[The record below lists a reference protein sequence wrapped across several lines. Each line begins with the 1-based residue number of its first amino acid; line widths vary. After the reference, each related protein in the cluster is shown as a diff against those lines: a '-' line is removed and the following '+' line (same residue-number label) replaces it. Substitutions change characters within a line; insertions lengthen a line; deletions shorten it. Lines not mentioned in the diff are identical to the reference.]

1 MSEEL
6 KPCPFCGSKDVYFS
20 EYDGFWTFEE
30 YIHCLGCGVV
40 VKEGCNGEVVEKW
53 NKRVKE

>member
-1 MSEEL
+1 MTDL

-20 EYDGFWTFEE
+20 GCDGFWTFKE

-40 VKEGCNGEVVEKW
+40 VKVGHDGEVVERW
-53 NKRVKE
+53 NTRVSE